1 MKKLVETKVLSGSR
15 SIGGNFVRIE
25 DRDRILI
32 FDQGIRFD
40 IMPSYYSTFITPRGI
55 SELRDLGILPKA
67 EWYEDAS
74 GIYISHMHLDHLGA
88 LSNIPFEV
96 KAHLPNLPTYED
108 MEERWNKSPT
118 WLSLIPRKYYV
129 ELEEL
134 KPLVTDKN
142 DVMAIPISHSA
153 YPAYALLYF
162 GKSETV
168 LYTGDFRVEGFLTQ
182 DEFFELNGGQDL
194 LNFLNENRDVT
205 VDTAILEGTNIGS
218 SRLPIAP
225 KEATDIIKRLASSHK
240 PVIATLHGLD
250 LEYAY
255 TLMKLA
261 AELNLNCYV
270 ASTQTAKLLEKV
282 LKLPIKPKLIEGY
295 VDYLAPL
302 EKIALEEI
310 EENTLILVS
319 YREVVDFLKDLS
331 STGNIT
337 KDSVAV
343 MSEPEPE
350 AEEASEYGVIAN
362 WLSKMGIQSYRIRAS
377 GHYYPY
383 QLKTIIQTIKPKEV
397 IPIHTLYPKYLQA
410 LSRIT

>member
-1 MKKLVETKVLSGSR
+1 MKKLVEVKILSGSR
-15 SIGGNFVRIE
+15 SIGGNFVRIKDG
-25 DRDRILI
+25 DRTLI

-40 IMPSYYSTFITPRGI
+40 IMSNYYSTFITPKGT
-55 SELRDLGILPKA
+55 SELRDLGVLPKA

-96 KAHLPNLPTYED
+96 KAHLPNLPIYED
-108 MEERWNKSPT
+108 MEERWKKSPT
-118 WLSLIPRKYYV
+118 WLSLVPRKYYV
-129 ELEEL
+129 KLEEL
-134 KPLVTDKN
+134 KPLEADKN

-182 DEFFELNGGQDL
+182 DEFFELNRGQDL
-194 LNFLNENRDVT
+194 LNFLNENQDIR
-205 VDTAILEGTNIGS
+205 VDTLIVEGTNIGS
-218 SRLPIAP
+218 SRLPIP
-225 KEATDIIKRLASSHK
+225 PREATDIIKRLASSHK

-255 TLMKLA
+255 TIMKLA
-261 AELNLNCYV
+261 AQLNLKCLV
-270 ASTQTAKLLEKV
+270 ATTQTAKLLEKV
-282 LKLPIKPKLIEGY
+282 MKPPIKPKLIEGY
-295 VDYLAPL
+295 VDYLSPL
-302 EKIALEEI
+302 QKIALEEI
-310 EENTLILVS
+310 EEDALILVS
-319 YREVVDFLKDLS
+319 YREVVDFLKDMS
-331 STGNIT
+331 SASNVI

-350 AEEASEYGVIAN
+350 VEEASRYRVVAN
-362 WLSKMGIQSYRIRAS
+362 WFLKMGIQAYRVRAS

-397 IPIHTLYPKYLQA
+397 IPIHTLYPEYLHA
-410 LSRIT
+410 LSK